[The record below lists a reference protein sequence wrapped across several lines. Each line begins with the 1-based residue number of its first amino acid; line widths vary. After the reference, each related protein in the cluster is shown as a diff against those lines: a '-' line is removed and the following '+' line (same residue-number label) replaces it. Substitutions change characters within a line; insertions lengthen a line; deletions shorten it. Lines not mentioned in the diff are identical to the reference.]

1 MTRDPLSPALDASPR
16 TPAERWVRR
25 LAVAAVVATA
35 VLLTLGWLVTSF
47 RVGMSD
53 RVWPTEP
60 WYLVVNGQEWREDN
74 AGFLLEHTHRL
85 AGFVV
90 GGLTSLLAVVACFTE
105 RKPWL
110 KWAGLAAVL
119 ALIALYG
126 QFHRQ
131 MGQAWEARKAGGA
144 VTVWPQT
151 TAPTAVAA
159 AVVLGLAGVTLVVGG
174 RGRWVRALASVSLV
188 AVMVQGLLGGYRVYL
203 DQLVGTE
210 LALIHGTFGQA
221 VLCLLIAVMA
231 MSKPLSFERELPD
244 VDRQRVGRLA
254 VALPVLVFV
263 QLVWG
268 VMVRHYGTP
277 LAQRLHVLTAFVVAG
292 LAVWLAARCVV
303 TPSGRRH
310 LGFTAYHLL
319 GIVGVQVLL
328 GVEAWMGKF
337 AAAGPQFAVLPLD
350 RKVTVGSASVRT
362 LHALVGAALLAAAV
376 LLALRV
382 WRRAPAGDAGA
393 AGPRADSRAAEPV
406 AAA

>member
-1 MTRDPLSPALDASPR
+1 MTYDPLPSTPAPSPR
-16 TPAERWVRR
+16 TAAERAVRG
-25 LAVAAVVATA
+25 LAVATVAATA
-35 VLLTLGWLVTSF
+35 ILLTLGWLVTSF

-60 WYLVVNGQEWREDN
+60 WYLVVNGKEWREDN

-90 GGLTSLLAVVACFTE
+90 GGLTSLLAVVAWLTE

-126 QFHRQ
+126 QFHRE
-131 MGQAWEARKAGGA
+131 MGQAWESRKAGGA
-144 VTVWPQT
+144 VTVWPKT
-151 TAPTAVAA
+151 TAPTGAAA
-159 AVVLGLAGVTLVVGG
+159 AVVLALAGVTLAAGG
-174 RGRWVRALASVSLV
+174 RGRWTRALASVALV
-188 AVMVQGLLGGYRVYL
+188 AVMIQGLLGGYRVYL

-221 VLCLLIAVMA
+221 VLCLLIAVMTV
-231 MSKPLSFERELPD
+231 SKPLSFERELPD

-310 LGFTAYHLL
+310 LGFVAFHLL
-319 GIVGVQVLL
+319 AIVALQVML

-337 AAAGPQFAVLPLD
+337 AAAGPQFSIAPLD
-350 RKVTVGSASVRT
+350 RKVTVMAASVRT
-362 LHALVGAALLAAAV
+362 LHALVGAALLAASV

-382 WRRAPAGDAGA
+382 WRRATAGA
-393 AGPRADSRAAEPV
+393 PRAVEPRTDSRAAEPV
-406 AAA
+406 AAV

>member
-1 MTRDPLSPALDASPR
+1 VAS
-16 TPAERWVRR
+16 
-25 LAVAAVVATA
+25 VAATA

-90 GGLTSLLAVVACFTE
+90 GGLTSLLAVAAWFTE
-105 RKPWL
+105 RKAWL
-110 KWAGLAAVL
+110 KWAGLAAVVG
-119 ALIALYG
+119 LIAVYG
-126 QFHRQ
+126 QFHRE
-131 MGQAWEARKAGGA
+131 MGQAWEARKAGRA
-144 VTVWPQT
+144 VTVWPTT

-159 AVVLGLAGVTLVVGG
+159 VAVLGLAGATLAAGG
-174 RGRWVRALASVSLV
+174 RGRWVRALASASLV

-221 VLCLLIAVMA
+221 VLCLLLATTALARPVR
-231 MSKPLSFERELPD
+231 PERELLD
-244 VDRQRVGRLA
+244 GDRHRVGRLA

-277 LAQRLHVLTAFVVAG
+277 LAQRLHVLTAFLVAG
-292 LAVWLAARCVV
+292 LAVWLAAKCVA
-303 TPSGRRH
+303 TPTGRRQ
-310 LGFTAYHLL
+310 LGFLAYHLI
-319 GIVGVQVLL
+319 GIVAVQVLL

-337 AAAGPQFAVLPLD
+337 AAAGEQFAVLPMD
-350 RKVTVGSASVRT
+350 RKVTVMSAGVRT
-362 LHALVGAALLAAAV
+362 LHALVGAALLASA
-376 LLALRV
+376 LMLALRV
-382 WRRAPAGDAGA
+382 WRRTTAETA
-393 AGPRADSRAAEPV
+393 AAEPGGETRAERFGSPLPLGERGARAGV
-406 AAA
+406 S

>member
-1 MTRDPLSPALDASPR
+1 MTDTPPPPTADAPFR
-16 TPAERWVRR
+16 AVRA
-25 LAVAAVVATA
+25 LAVATVAATA

-90 GGLTSLLAVVACFTE
+90 GGLTSLLAVAAWLTE
-105 RKPWL
+105 RKPGL
-110 KWAGLAAVL
+110 KWTGLTAVT

-126 QFHRQ
+126 QFHRE
-131 MGQAWEARKAGGA
+131 MGKAWAARTIGEA
-144 VTVWPQT
+144 VTVWPNT

-159 AVVLGLAGVTLVVGG
+159 VVVLVVAGLTLAAGG

-188 AVMVQGLLGGYRVYL
+188 AVMIQGLLGGYRVYL
-203 DQLVGTE
+203 YQIIGTE
-210 LALIHGTFGQA
+210 LAIIHGTFGQV
-221 VLCLLIAVMA
+221 VLCLLLATMA
-231 MSKPLSFERELPD
+231 LSKPLRPERELLES
-244 VDRQRVGRLA
+244 DRRRVGRLA
-254 VALPVLVFV
+254 IALPALVFV

-268 VMVRHYGTP
+268 VTVRHYGSP
-277 LAQRLHVLTAFVVAG
+277 LAQRLHILTAFVVAG
-292 LAVWLAARCVV
+292 LAVWLAARCVA
-303 TPSGRRH
+303 TPTGRRQ
-310 LGFTAYHLL
+310 LGLVAYHLL
-319 GIVGVQVLL
+319 AIIGVQVLL

-337 AAAGPQFAVLPLD
+337 AAAGPEFAKPPLE
-350 RKVTVGSASVRT
+350 RSVTVMSAGIRT
-362 LHALVGAALLAAAV
+362 LHALVGAALLATAV

-382 WRRAPAGDAGA
+382 WRRATVGA
-393 AGPRADSRAAEPV
+393 DEAAAPRVKTRAAEPV